1 MRHTLLGFALVAAT
15 VVTAQECPESGLVAV
30 APADCPAEG
39 EVKRFKCTADDLFP
53 GDLCTPGSKGECGTD
68 LCRRSTFAYTR
79 LMIDSTQAR
88 TRT

>member
-1 MRHTLLGFALVAAT
+1 MSHTLLGFALVAAT

-30 APADCPAEG
+30 APDACPAEG
-39 EVKRFKCTADDLFP
+39 EVKRFKCTADDLVP

-79 LMIDSTQAR
+79 LTG
-88 TRT
+88 